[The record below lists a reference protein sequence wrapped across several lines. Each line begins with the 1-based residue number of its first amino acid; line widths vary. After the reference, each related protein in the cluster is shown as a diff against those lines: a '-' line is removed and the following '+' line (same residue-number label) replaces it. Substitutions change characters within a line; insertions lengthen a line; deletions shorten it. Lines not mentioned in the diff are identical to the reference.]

1 MGSKMAGKIYKD
13 KGALQICLIPV
24 LQTLMCR
31 QCLGGVPPVGMLL
44 TQQVLLQPEPI
55 SRRRT
60 GGTGLGSLQGHEG
73 NMH

>member
-1 MGSKMAGKIYKD
+1 MAGKIYKD

-31 QCLGGVPPVGMLL
+31 QCLGGVPPVGMLP

-55 SRRRT
+55 
-60 GGTGLGSLQGHEG
+60 LEEG
-73 NMH
+73 QQAQVWGACRGMRAVCIN